1 LYADGLI
8 TQIVNGSPEDANTL
22 KELNDKI
29 LAIQSIIGGSNPDA
43 DSIVNTVAELL
54 AVFSTYTEGANLVT
68 LLAGKV
74 NTTDVYNA
82 LDKE

>member
-1 LYADGLI
+1 MAH
-8 TQIVNGSPEDANTL
+8 QDANTL

-54 AVFSTYTEGANLVT
+54 AVFSTYTEGAN
-68 LLAGKV
+68 
-74 NTTDVYNA
+74 VYA
-82 LDKE
+82 IGRKSKHYRRL

>member
-1 LYADGLI
+1 MVI
-8 TQIVNGSPEDANTL
+8 TQIVNSEDANTL

-54 AVFSTYTEGANLVT
+54 AVFSTYTE
-68 LLAGKV
+68 
-74 NTTDVYNA
+74 
-82 LDKE
+82 EPI